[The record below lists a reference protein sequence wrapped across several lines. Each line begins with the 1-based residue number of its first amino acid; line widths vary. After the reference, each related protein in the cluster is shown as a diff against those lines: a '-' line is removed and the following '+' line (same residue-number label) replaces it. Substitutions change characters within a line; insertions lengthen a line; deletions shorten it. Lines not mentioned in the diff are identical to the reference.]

1 MTTSS
6 LTTLSPLL
14 SWPPAYKIRLSA
26 RAKGVH
32 LHISAKAGLEV
43 VIPKHR
49 IRMPNIERLLSEK
62 RTWIEKHLPHY
73 LKLQEEQKSLSPACK
88 PYLLDLRGIQKLI
101 HFSYHYNENKHIKIR
116 PNPEFLNG
124 YIVSGPTDQ
133 EELVFKALRR
143 FLKEIAS
150 QYFIPWI
157 KTLSEQTDLYYSEI
171 IIRSQSTLWG
181 SCTASRKIS
190 LNCKLLFLPPHLVR
204 YILLHELCHIRY
216 LNHSKRFWDLV
227 TRFDPNCFSHRRSMK
242 DAGKYVP
249 TWVEDI
255 N

>member
-1 MTTSS
+1 MTMTSS
-6 LTTLSPLL
+6 I

-49 IRMPNIERLLSEK
+49 IRMPNIDHLLNER

-73 LKLQEEQKSLSPACK
+73 LKMQEEQRSLSLSK
-88 PYLLDLRGIQKLI
+88 PYMLDLCGIQKLFI
-101 HFSYHYNENKHIKIR
+101 FSYHYNDNKHIKIR
-116 PNPEFLNG
+116 QNPESLNG
-124 YIVSGPTDQ
+124 YVVSGPTDCD
-133 EELVFKALRR
+133 ELVFKALRR
-143 FLKEIAS
+143 FLKEIAA

-157 KTLSEQTDLYYSEI
+157 KTLSDQAELPYSEI

-204 YILLHELCHIRY
+204 YILVHELCHIKY
-216 LNHSKRFWDLV
+216 LNHSKRFWDLL
-227 TRFDPNCFSHRRSMK
+227 TRFDPNCLAHRRAMK
-242 DAGKYVP
+242 EAAKYVP
-249 TWVEDI
+249 SWVESE
-255 N
+255 NA